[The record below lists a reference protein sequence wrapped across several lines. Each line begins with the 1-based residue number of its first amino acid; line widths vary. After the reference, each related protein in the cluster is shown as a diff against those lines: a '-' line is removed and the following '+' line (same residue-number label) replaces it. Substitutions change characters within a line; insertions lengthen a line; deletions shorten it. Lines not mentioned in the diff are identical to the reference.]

1 MTDPTGLPVLDL
13 SDPELWQDLH
23 RPLAE
28 AMAASAVAVTPDG
41 ALQVLRHREVESV
54 LKDPRFTAADL
65 FAMNG
70 VTEGPVRAWWQ
81 KVMFSRNPPEHTR
94 LRSLVSRVF
103 TPRAVAARRPA
114 IRARAEQILLPAI
127 EEGRLDVQ
135 GDLGHRLPL
144 AVISDLLDVP
154 EEDRATFGEWTAT
167 LGLAFLSVADAGAR
181 AAVEAALDALDG
193 YVTGLV
199 EDRRAA
205 PGEDLLSALVQI
217 EEEGDRLADDEL
229 VALVENLLFA
239 GHDTTRG
246 ALASMAVLL
255 ARHPDAY
262 RAVAADPALRTGA
275 VEEALRYEP
284 ITLGTARLAS
294 EDLDVGGIAVPA
306 GSPVAVSLVAA
317 ARDPRRYPDPD
328 TFDVRREDARTPAF
342 GAGIHYCLGAALA
355 RAEMEEA
362 LSVLTE
368 RASALQLEADP
379 RWVPYAA
386 IRCFEPPVW
395 VALVPG

>member
-1 MTDPTGLPVLDL
+1 MIDVSELPVLDL
-13 SDPELWQDLH
+13 SDPGVWQDLH
-23 RPLAE
+23 RPLGE
-28 AMAASAVAVTPDG
+28 AMAAAPVAVDPQG
-41 ALQVLRHREVESV
+41 GLQVLRHREVESV

-70 VTEGPVRAWWQ
+70 VTDGPVWAWWQ

-114 IRARAEQILLPAI
+114 IRARAEEILLPAV

-144 AVISDLLDVP
+144 AVISDLLAVP
-154 EEDRATFGEWTAT
+154 EEDRATFGEWTST

-181 AAVEAALDALDG
+181 AAVVDALGALDD
-193 YVTGLV
+193 YVTALV
-199 EDRRAA
+199 ARRRAA
-205 PGEDLLSALVQI
+205 PGDDLLSALIAV
-217 EEEGDRLADDEL
+217 EEEGDRLDTDEL

-255 ARHPDAY
+255 ARHPDQY
-262 RAVAADPALRTGA
+262 RAVAADPARRTSA
-275 VEEALRYEP
+275 VEEVLRYEP

-294 EDLDVGGIAVPA
+294 EDLDVAGVAVPG

-328 TFDVRREDARTPAF
+328 AFDVAREDARTPAF

-355 RAEMEEA
+355 RAELEEA
-362 LSVLTE
+362 LGVLTDRVATLE
-368 RASALQLEADP
+368 LEAEP

-395 VALVPG
+395 VALGPS